1 MRENPEAGKMTVTK
15 PEQAA
20 EERRRFLKVAGA
32 SGFTVAALAG
42 ASGTLFSPSAIAQSR
57 KEEDDRQKAAKYT
70 MTIATAY
77 VLGASRSYPIL
88 QRDFKENIQNATRG
102 KVYVRLAPAQQ
113 LGAGG
118 ALVQK
123 VQEGTIQAAQ
133 HSLSNFAPFAPA
145 VDLIN
150 LPYFCGANQKF
161 VNLVNSEAWIK
172 EVHPKVEAKGFKP
185 LFYVVIDPRVVAVR
199 KGGKQ
204 VITPKDLAGV
214 KFRVPGSKMLQQYYR
229 LVGANPT
236 PVAWGETPSA
246 IKQGVADAL
255 DPSAGALY
263 VFGFKDILSHI
274 TFTRAVPD
282 SQVYSC
288 NLQWFKG
295 LPKDVQEG
303 IEFASDI
310 TAQQNLAK
318 VPAAR
323 NYAIAELASAGVQFH
338 YLSDAQ
344 LKEWES
350 TGGYQRKEWDEFRLE
365 LAGSK
370 ETFQKLETAANTPS
384 RLYVH
389 DA

>member
-1 MRENPEAGKMTVTK
+1 MSKKFDTETTPQGHV
-15 PEQAA
+15 PVD
-20 EERRRFLKVAGA
+20 RRRFLKVAST
-32 SGFTVAALAG
+32 SGFTVAAMAGTAG
-42 ASGTLFSPSAIAQSR
+42 ALFSPSAVAQIQR
-57 KEEDDRQKAAKYT
+57 EEDERKKAAKHV

-88 QRDFKENIQNATRG
+88 QRQLKENIQNATRG
-102 KVYVRLAPAQQ
+102 KVYVRLAPAGQ

-118 ALVQK
+118 ELPKK

-133 HSLSNFAPFAPA
+133 HSISNFAPFAPV

-150 LPYFCGANQKF
+150 LPYFCGSNQRF
-161 VNLVNSEAWIK
+161 VNLVNSDIWQK
-172 EVHPKVEAKGFKP
+172 TVHPQVEAKGFKP

-199 KGGKQ
+199 KGGKA
-204 VITPKDLAGV
+204 VLTPKDLAGV
-214 KFRVPGSKMLQQYYR
+214 EFRVPGSAMLQQYYR

-255 DPSAGALY
+255 DPSAGALH
-263 VFGFKDILSHI
+263 VFGFKDILSHV

-288 NLQWFKG
+288 NLAWFNS

-303 IEFASDI
+303 IEFASEI
-310 TAQQNLAK
+310 TAQQNLAT
-318 VPAAR
+318 VPASR
-323 NYAIAELASAGVQFH
+323 NYAIAELAAAGVQFH
-338 YLSDAQ
+338 SLSDAQ
-344 LKEWES
+344 LGEWEAA
-350 TGGYQRKEWDEFRLE
+350 GGYKRKEWDTFRMQ
-365 LAGSK
+365 LAGSADLFNK
-370 ETFQKLETAANTPS
+370 METAANTQS

>member
-1 MRENPEAGKMTVTK
+1 MRDLPETRTLAGK
-15 PEQAA
+15 PNEQVL
-20 EERRRFLKVAGA
+20 EERRRFLKVAST

-42 ASGTLFSPSAIAQSR
+42 AGGTLFSPSALAQSR
-57 KEEDDRQKAAKYT
+57 KEEEDRQKAAKHT

-102 KVYVRLAPAQQ
+102 KVYVRLAPAGQ

-118 ALVQK
+118 ALAQK
-123 VQEGTIQAAQ
+123 VQEGTIQVAQ
-133 HSLSNFAPFAPA
+133 HSLSNFAPFAPVA
-145 VDLIN
+145 DLIN
-150 LPYFCGANQKF
+150 LPYFCGSNQKF
-161 VNLVNSEAWIK
+161 VNLVTSDAWIR

-185 LFYVVIDPRVVAVR
+185 LFYVVIDPRTVAIR
-199 KGGKQ
+199 KGGKAA
-204 VITPKDLAGV
+204 ITPKDLAGI

-255 DPSAGALY
+255 DPAAGALH

-303 IEFASDI
+303 IEFASEI
-310 TAQQNLAK
+310 TFQQNLAK

-338 YLSDAQ
+338 SLTDAQ
-344 LKEWES
+344 LQEWEAA
-350 TGGYQRKEWDEFRLE
+350 GGYKRKEWDEFRLE
-365 LAGSK
+365 LAGTK
-370 ETFQKLETAANTPS
+370 ELFSKLETAANTAS

>member
-1 MRENPEAGKMTVTK
+1 MDKSMKQDKLATQASETL
-15 PEQAA
+15 AA
-20 EERRRFLKVAGA
+20 ERRQFLRVARA
-32 SGFTVAALAG
+32 SGFTVAAMAATG
-42 ASGTLFSPSAIAQSR
+42 GTLFSAPAVAQSR
-57 KEEDDRQKAAKYT
+57 NEESEREKAAKHT
-70 MTIATAY
+70 MTIASAY
-77 VLGASRSYPIL
+77 QLGASRSYPIL

-102 KVYVRLAPAQQ
+102 KVYVRLAPAGQ

-118 ALVQK
+118 DLAKK

-133 HSLSNFAPFAPA
+133 HSLSNFAPFAPV
-145 VDLIN
+145 VDIIN
-150 LPYFCGANQKF
+150 LPYFCGSNQRF
-161 VNLVNSEAWIK
+161 VNLVNSDAWNK
-172 EVHPKVEAKGFKP
+172 EVHPQVEAKGFKP
-185 LFYVVIDPRVVAVR
+185 LFYVVIDPRVVAIR
-199 KGGKQ
+199 KGGKK
-204 VITPKDLAGV
+204 VILPSDLAGV

-255 DPSAGALY
+255 DPAAGALH

-288 NLQWFKG
+288 NLAWFNG

-303 IEFASDI
+303 ILFAAEI
-310 TAQQNLAK
+310 TAQMNLAK
-318 VPAAR
+318 VPSAR
-323 NYAIAELASAGVQFH
+323 NYAIAELATAGVQFH
-338 YLSDAQ
+338 SLSSAQ
-344 LKEWES
+344 LAEWEKA
-350 TGGYQRKEWDEFRLE
+350 GGYKRAEWNEFRNE
-365 LAGSK
+365 LAAK
-370 ETFQKLETAANTPS
+370 ELFAKLETAANTAS

>member
-1 MRENPEAGKMTVTK
+1 MRESPWTEKLPG
-15 PEQAA
+15 QASGQVA
-20 EERRRFLKVAGA
+20 EERRRFFKIAGT
-32 SGFTVAALAG
+32 SGFTVAAMAG
-42 ASGTLFSPSAIAQSR
+42 AAGTLLSPSAVAQTR
-57 KEEDDRQKAAKYT
+57 QEEEERQKAAKHT

-77 VLGASRSYPIL
+77 ILGASRSYPIL

-102 KVYVRLAPAQQ
+102 KVYVRLAPAGQ

-118 ALVQK
+118 DLAKK

-133 HSLSNFAPFAPA
+133 HSLSNFAPFAPV

-150 LPYFCGANQKF
+150 LPYFCGSNQRF
-161 VNLVNSEAWIK
+161 VNLVTSDAWKK

-185 LFYVVIDPRVVAVR
+185 LFYVVIDPRTVAVR
-199 KGGKQ
+199 KGGKA
-204 VITPKDLAGV
+204 VITPKDLAGI

-229 LVGANPT
+229 MVGANPT

-255 DPSAGALY
+255 DPAAGALF

-288 NLQWFKG
+288 NLDWFKS

-303 IEFASDI
+303 IEFASEI

-338 YLSDAQ
+338 YLTDAQ
-344 LKEWES
+344 LKEWEDA
-350 TGGYQRKEWDEFRLE
+350 GGYKRKEWDEFRNE
-365 LAGSK
+365 LTGSK
-370 ETFQKLETAANTPS
+370 ELFSRLEMAANTAS

>member
-1 MRENPEAGKMTVTK
+1 MPNSSDIETLAVKT
-15 PEQAA
+15 PEQLA
-20 EERRRFLKVAGA
+20 EERRRFLRVART
-32 SGFTVAALAG
+32 SGFTVAALAATG
-42 ASGTLFSPSAIAQSR
+42 GTLFSQAAVAQTR
-57 KEEDDRQKAAKYT
+57 KEEEDRQKAAKHT
-70 MTIATAY
+70 MTIASAY

-102 KVYVRLAPAQQ
+102 KVYVRLAPAGQ

-118 ALVQK
+118 DLAKK

-133 HSLSNFAPFAPA
+133 HSLSNFAPFAPV

-161 VNLVNSEAWIK
+161 VNLVNSDVWKK

-185 LFYVVIDPRVVAVR
+185 LFYVVIDPRTVAVR
-199 KGGKQ
+199 KGGKA
-204 VITPKDLAGV
+204 VITPKDLAGM

-255 DPSAGALY
+255 DPAAGALH

-288 NLQWFKG
+288 NLAWFNG

-303 IEFASDI
+303 IEFAADI

-338 YLSDAQ
+338 YLTDAQ
-344 LKEWES
+344 LKEWEDA
-350 TGGYQRKEWDEFRLE
+350 GGYKRKEWDDFRNE
-365 LAGSK
+365 LAGSQ
-370 ETFQKLETAANTPS
+370 ELFGKLETAASTNG

>member
-1 MRENPEAGKMTVTK
+1 MRDLPETGRLIDNT
-15 PEQAA
+15 PEQVS

-32 SGFTVAALAG
+32 SSFTVAALAG
-42 ASGTLFSPSAIAQSR
+42 ASGTLFSPSAIAQTR
-57 KEEDDRQKAAKYT
+57 KEEEERQKSAKHT

-88 QRDFKENIQNATRG
+88 QRTFKENIQNATRG
-102 KVYVRLAPAQQ
+102 KVYVRLAPAGQ

-118 ALVQK
+118 ALAQK

-133 HSLSNFAPFAPA
+133 HSLSNFAPFAPV

-161 VNLVNSEAWIK
+161 VNLVTSDAWIK

-185 LFYVVIDPRVVAVR
+185 LFYVVIDPRTVAIR
-199 KGGKQ
+199 RGGKPA
-204 VITPKDLAGV
+204 ITPKDLDGI

-288 NLQWFKG
+288 NLQWFNS
-295 LPKDVQEG
+295 LPKDVQEA
-303 IEFASDI
+303 IEFASEI
-310 TAQQNLAK
+310 TFQQNLAQ
-318 VPAAR
+318 VPASR
-323 NYAIAELASAGVQFH
+323 NYAIAELEKAGVQFH
-338 YLSDAQ
+338 YLTEAQ
-344 LKEWES
+344 LKQWEDA
-350 TGGYQRKEWDEFRLE
+350 GGYKRKEWDQFRLE
-365 LAGSK
+365 LAGSN
-370 ETFQKLETAANTPS
+370 ELFGKLETAANTRG

>member
-1 MRENPEAGKMTVTK
+1 MRDLPDPGSLGGKT
-15 PEQAA
+15 PEQIAA
-20 EERRRFLKVAGA
+20 ERRQFLKVAGA

-42 ASGTLFSPSAIAQSR
+42 AGGALFSPSAIAQTR
-57 KEEDDRQKAAKYT
+57 KEEEERQKAAKHT

-102 KVYVRLAPAQQ
+102 KVYVRLAPAGQ

-118 ALVQK
+118 ALAQK

-133 HSLSNFAPFAPA
+133 HSLSNFAPFAPV

-161 VNLVNSEAWIK
+161 VNLVTSDVWAK

-185 LFYVVIDPRVVAVR
+185 LFYVVIDPRVVAIR
-199 KGGKQ
+199 KGGKP
-204 VITPKDLAGV
+204 VITPKELAGI

-255 DPSAGALY
+255 DPAAGALY

-288 NLQWFKG
+288 NLQWFNG

-303 IEFASDI
+303 IEFAAAI

-338 YLSDAQ
+338 YLNDAQ
-344 LKEWES
+344 LKEWEDA
-350 TGGYQRKEWDEFRLE
+350 GGYKRKEWDEFRLE

-370 ETFQKLETAANTPS
+370 ELFSKLEAAANTPS